1 MAATSPALTNN
12 NNTTTTTATNM
23 AHRTDTPPKTLRG
36 LNKPKCQ
43 ICGNVARSRSILF
56 FSQFVP
62 PHLRSFQNP
71 RILCYRCC
79 FLGLRLDWTLIRFCL
94 CLLFGMFN
102 WLLETGFS
110 LLQAFLF
117 FLLFFW
123 NKIRADTIFFSLLAM
138 DLAVLISHKFVIFHK
153 CMASWKW

>member
-94 CLLFGMFN
+94 CCSLFGMFN
-102 WLLETGFS
+102 WFPETGFS

-117 FLLFFW
+117 FLLFFFGI
-123 NKIRADTIFFSLLAM
+123 KLEQIQFFFFHYLLWFWR
-138 DLAVLISHKFVIFHK
+138 IN
-153 CMASWKW
+153 

>member
-12 NNTTTTTATNM
+12 NNTTTTTTATNM

-102 WLLETGFS
+102 WLLETGF
-110 LLQAFLF
+110 LCFKLF
-117 FLLFFW
+117 FSFFY
-123 NKIRADTIFFSLLAM
+123 FFGIKLEQIQFFYFFTTCYGFSG
-138 DLAVLISHKFVIFHK
+138 LISHKFVIFHK
-153 CMASWKW
+153 CMAS